1 MKPGFLSAF
10 RREIKRL
17 TSRPIYLA
25 GIFLIPLIMGVF
37 FVSMLSPGLP
47 RRVPSAIVDLDHSQL
62 SRKVTRSL
70 EAMELVDIVTAKE
83 SYNAAIQAVQNGE
96 IFGFFVIPEDFEKDA
111 QAGNPTTLTFYS
123 NLTYYVPG
131 TLVYKGFKT
140 MAVTTSGALVSTT
153 LTSDGIPQGLS
164 EVFLQPMT
172 IQTHPLNNP
181 WVNYSYYL
189 STSFLPGVLELMI
202 FLMTVLAVCH
212 EFKEKTSPAWLASAG
227 GNIYGAVFAKLLP
240 QTIMFT
246 AVAFALDALMF
257 GYLHFPMN
265 GLLGNLLLGSFLF
278 VLGCQGF
285 ALIVCE
291 ILPNLRLAF
300 SVCSLIGILAFSVA
314 AFSFPV
320 QAMYG
325 AIGIFS
331 YILPVRY
338 YFLIYIDQALNG
350 IPLYFS
356 RIYYAALLVFPILA
370 TIGIPLLRR
379 QMKKPVYVP

>member
-1 MKPGFLSAF
+1 MKPGFLSAL
-10 RREIKRL
+10 RREIRRL

-70 EAMELVDIVTAKE
+70 DAMELVDIVTAKE
-83 SYNAAIQAVQNGE
+83 SYNAAIQAVQDGE
-96 IFGFFVIPEDFEKDA
+96 IFGFFVIPEDFEKNA
-111 QAGNPTTLTFYS
+111 QAGNATTLTFYS

-140 MAVTTSGALVSTT
+140 MAVTTSGELVSTT

-172 IQTHPLNNP
+172 IQTHPIHNP

-189 STSFLPGVLELMI
+189 STSFLPGVIELMV

-212 EFKEKTSPAWLASAG
+212 EFKEKTSPQWLASAG

-240 QTIMFT
+240 QTVMFT

-257 GYLHFPMN
+257 GYMHFPMHGN
-265 GLLGNLLLGSFLF
+265 LGNLLLGSFLF

-291 ILPNLRLAF
+291 LLPNLRLAF
-300 SVCSLIGILAFSVA
+300 SVCSLIGILAFSIA

-325 AIGIFS
+325 AVGIFS

-356 RIYYAALLVFPILA
+356 RVYYAALLVFPLLA

-379 QMKKPVYVP
+379 QMKRPVYVP